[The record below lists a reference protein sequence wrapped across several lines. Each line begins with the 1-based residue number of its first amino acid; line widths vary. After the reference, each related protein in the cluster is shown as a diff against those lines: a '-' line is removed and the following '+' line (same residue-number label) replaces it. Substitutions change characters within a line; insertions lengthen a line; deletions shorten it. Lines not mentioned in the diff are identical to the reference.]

1 MAKITNL
8 FDNQAFFSKKIACE
22 QKKEAAQKEAAP
34 NGLLTLAEDY
44 GAKVGNNQIHA
55 TITEVMRAEKEA
67 QMSVSPLDFADTT
80 TKEKQRKKPYIK
92 PQAVKELERLAD
104 IENQRRHPNTP
115 VKYLAK
121 CKYRDD
127 TYSGLVKCIADY
139 IRLQGGTAQRLASS
153 APQDTRRTVK
163 DVIGRK
169 YEIGS
174 VDYAPSGSDPSGS
187 DINAVIHGL
196 NVLIA
201 ARPGGHSY
209 QDGGVYFFGDF
220 SQFFRWYQQAFRA

>member
-1 MAKITNL
+1 MKNL
-8 FDNQAFFSKKIACE
+8 FDYQHFSAKKITKNFTE
-22 QKKEAAQKEAAP
+22 IKEEAAP
-34 NGLLTLAEDY
+34 GGTAPKERRESVL
-44 GAKVGNNQIHA
+44 VVA
-55 TITEVMRAEKEA
+55 TMITSTATNR
-67 QMSVSPLDFADTT
+67 
-80 TKEKQRKKPYIK
+80 RKPPYKK
-92 PQAVKELERLAD
+92 PQAVKHLEQLAD
-104 IENQRRHPNTP
+104 LENQRQHPNTP
-115 VKYLAK
+115 DKYLAK

>member
-127 TYSGLVKCIADY
+127 TYSGLVKCIIDY
-139 IRLQGGTAQRLASS
+139 IRLQDGTAQRLASS
-153 APQDTRRTVK
+153 RPQDTRQTVR

-174 VDYAPSGSDPSGS
+174 VDYKPEPSGSGA
-187 DINAVIHGL
+187 DIHAVINGY
-196 NVLIA
+196 NVMIA
-201 ARPGGHSY
+201 ARPGGHCY
-209 QDGGVYFFGDF
+209 EDGNVLFFGDF
-220 SQFFRWYQQAFRA
+220 TAFCKWYNQAFGV